1 MKEMIVG
8 RAPHTK
14 PAIFDEF
21 FGLGQ
26 EETASPFLSPGS
38 RRWAANLTL
47 KASLIAAVLLIIA
60 FALSFHPATTAL
72 SSMALISVYFLAG
85 IPALIESIEDLS
97 DFDVNIDVLMTLAAF
112 SSVLIGSSMEGALLL
127 VLFALS
133 GSIEDS
139 VEAKAKG
146 SLNQLNKLSPTKATV
161 IGDDG
166 HLIERSVQDITVGTR
181 ILVRAGEIVPL
192 DGKVIDGISS
202 VNLVHL
208 TGESMP
214 IRKNVEDDIP
224 AGARNLDG
232 TVTLSVTHTSADS
245 TLTRIIQLVT
255 QAQEARPKLQRW
267 FDKLSR
273 SYALTIIGLS
283 SLFALTFPLLFSI
296 PFLGIEGSV
305 YRAVAFL
312 IAASPCAL
320 ILALPIAYLSAI
332 SACAKNGI
340 LLKGG
345 VVLDALAQC
354 TAIAF
359 DKTGTLTTGDLTCNG
374 FKEIGSSPSTL
385 TENQVLSVAYAL
397 EKNAVHP
404 IAKAV
409 NTYAAEKN
417 IASAPLKDF
426 KSIPGYGLQ
435 AIVTIDNQE
444 SSVFMGH
451 PDYIKAQ
458 LSSSEQ
464 EQLNKEVAKLH
475 EQGKLLA
482 ILLIGTHL
490 YVFTFEDTL
499 RPKLANTMQHLKEA
513 KKWKLLMLTGDHEN
527 SAKRIADELGIDEY
541 YADLRPEDK
550 LKHVSEIAKTRGL
563 AMIGDGIN
571 DAPALARATVGIC
584 MGKVG
589 SGTAVDAADVVLL
602 NDNIELI
609 DWLMQKAKQTQSV
622 VRQNLFIA
630 IGAIIVASLPALA
643 GLVPLWLAV
652 VMHEGGTV
660 LVGLN
665 ALRLLRK

>member
-1 MKEMIVG
+1 MITVP
-8 RAPHTK
+8 RPPHTK
-14 PAIFDEF
+14 PAIFEEF

-26 EETASPFLSPGS
+26 EESASPFLTPSS
-38 RRWAANLTL
+38 RLWASNLTL
-47 KASLIAAVLLIIA
+47 KASLIAALLLLIA
-60 FALSFHPATTAL
+60 FSLSFHPSTTAL

-127 VLFALS
+127 VLFAIS

-139 VEAKAKG
+139 VTAKAKG

-161 IGDDG
+161 IGENG
-166 HLIERSVQDITVGTR
+166 HLIERSVKDISVGTP

-192 DGKVIDGISS
+192 DGKVVEGVSS

-214 IRKNVEDDIP
+214 ILKKVEDDVP

-232 TVTLSVTHTSADS
+232 ALTLNVTHTSADS

-255 QAQEARPKLQRW
+255 RAQEARPKLQRW

-273 SYALTIIGLS
+273 GYALTIISLS
-283 SLFALTFPLLFSI
+283 ALFALTFPFLFSI
-296 PFLGIEGSV
+296 PFLGFEGSV

-332 SACAKNGI
+332 SACAKKGI

-345 VVLDALAQC
+345 VVLDSLAQC

-359 DKTGTLTTGDLTCNG
+359 DKTGTLTTGDLTCCG
-374 FKEIGSSPSTL
+374 IKEISSSPSNWP
-385 TENQVLSVAYAL
+385 ENQVLSVAYAL

-409 NTYAAEKN
+409 NTFSAQRN

-426 KSIPGYGLQ
+426 KSVPGYGIQ
-435 AIVTIDNQE
+435 ATVTIDQKE
-444 SSVFMGH
+444 LFVFMGR

-458 LSSSEQ
+458 LPADEQ
-464 EQLNKEVAKLH
+464 EQLNREVIKLH
-475 EQGKLLA
+475 EEGKLLA

-490 YVFTFEDTL
+490 YVFTFEDTM
-499 RPKLANTMQHLKEA
+499 RPKLQSTMQRLKEA
-513 KKWKLLMLTGDHEN
+513 KKWKLLMLTGDHES

-541 YADLRPEDK
+541 YANLRPEDK
-550 LKHVSEIAKTRGL
+550 LNHVTEIAQTRGL

-584 MGKVG
+584 MGQVG

-602 NDNIELI
+602 HDNIEMI
-609 DWLMQKAKQTQSV
+609 DWLMQKAKQTQAV
-622 VRQNLFIA
+622 VRENLFIA
-630 IGAIIVASLPALA
+630 VSAILIASIPALA
-643 GLVPLWLAV
+643 GWVPLWLAV

-665 ALRLLRK
+665 ALRLLRKA